1 MTLIAVVA
9 TGRDCVEDPGLLLV
23 GALVMAV
30 AAILLLYAVEG
41 APGRS
46 ALVEFGT
53 RAGVAV
59 TEAEGTGVVLPKAT
73 GVSAASVVGVVLK
86 VVGSLSISMATRD
99 VSVDEVM
106 ATPVAESAETI
117 VVGESAVDWVLRE
130 LVEESCDTVVDDSMC
145 GALDLRCNQTDLLS
159 RRRRLIEAI
168 RLRCR

>member
-73 GVSAASVVGVVLK
+73 GVSAASVVVRPD
-86 VVGSLSISMATRD
+86 SSI
-99 VSVDEVM
+99 
-106 ATPVAESAETI
+106 VAAHQ
-117 VVGESAVDWVLRE
+117 GE
-130 LVEESCDTVVDDSMC
+130 
-145 GALDLRCNQTDLLS
+145 DL
-159 RRRRLIEAI
+159 
-168 RLRCR
+168 